1 MVGQESACQCWRC
14 NRYEFDPWVGKIP
27 ERRQWQPTPVVL
39 PGKSHGQRSLAGYSP
54 WGHKESD
61 TTTTRGKHSGKFP
74 KAPRE
79 LDSQGPGYWDPS
91 PPTSLSSCSTLASA
105 HMGHGHPCGAPLLPT
120 HQEASFTGPAL
131 GCARGRSVLTTDPLQ
146 LRLTQPPSRMEDS

>member
-1 MVGQESACQCWRC
+1 MATHSSAW
-14 NRYEFDPWVGKIP
+14 EIPWTEEPRGLQSTGSQRV
-27 ERRQWQPTPVVL
+27 RQL
-39 PGKSHGQRSLAGYSP
+39 SNY
-54 WGHKESD
+54 

-120 HQEASFTGPAL
+120 HQEAAFTGPAL
-131 GCARGRSVLTTDPLQ
+131 GCARGQSVLTTDPLQ
-146 LRLTQPPSRMEDS
+146 LRLTQPPSRREDS

>member
-1 MVGQESACQCWRC
+1 MATHS
-14 NRYEFDPWVGKIP
+14 
-27 ERRQWQPTPVVL
+27 
-39 PGKSHGQRSLAGYSP
+39 SSLAWEIP
-54 WGHKESD
+54 WTEEPRGLQSMGSQRVRQLSNY

-131 GCARGRSVLTTDPLQ
+131 GCARGLSVLTTDPLQ
-146 LRLTQPPSRMEDS
+146 LRLTQPPSRLEDS